1 MEEKAPTSAEFAFQT
16 VGEKLKA
23 ERERRAL
30 SLDDIA
36 IQTRIPMRHLDA
48 IERSEYEKLPGST
61 YAIGFTRSYARA
73 VELDDVKI
81 GSELR
86 IELAQSG
93 IGGFQATTPNYEPT
107 DPSSVPSRMLA
118 WTAAAIGVLVIGGF
132 LIWRSYFMN
141 GDLVAAD
148 PAPAEQTVTEQAAA
162 PAAAPANAAPNPTGE
177 VTLTA
182 KDVVWIKVYDE
193 SRKRLFEA
201 EMKAGDKY
209 IIPKDANNP
218 MIITGR
224 PQMLTVTIDGKE
236 VAPLGTAESTI
247 ADVGVSAAA
256 LAGRAPLVDG
266 SASNGSANNG
276 SANNGAA
283 IGGSAKTANPPAP
296 LPAEPR

>member
-1 MEEKAPTSAEFAFQT
+1 LEEKATSNAEFAFQT

-36 IQTRIPMRHLDA
+36 IRTRIPMRHLEA
-48 IERSEYEKLPGST
+48 IEKSEYEKLPGST

-93 IGGFQATTPNYEPT
+93 IGGFQATTPNYEPA

-118 WTAAAIGVLVIGGF
+118 WTAAAIGALVIGGF
-132 LIWRSYFMN
+132 LVWRSYFMN
-141 GDLVAAD
+141 GDLAATDPDPVEQVVA
-148 PAPAEQTVTEQAAA
+148 EQAAT
-162 PAAAPANAAPNPTGE
+162 PVAAPANAATNAAGE

-182 KDVVWIKVYDE
+182 KDVVWIKVYDA

-209 IIPKDANNP
+209 VVPKDANNP

-224 PQMLTVTIDGKE
+224 PQTLTVTIDGKE
-236 VAPLGTAESTI
+236 VAPLGTAERTI

-256 LAGRAPLVDG
+256 LAGRTPTADG
-266 SASNGSANNG
+266 ATSAAN
-276 SANNGAA
+276 
-283 IGGSAKTANPPAP
+283 TPATVP
-296 LPAEPR
+296 IEPVQSR

>member
-1 MEEKAPTSAEFAFQT
+1 MEEEAPTSAEFAFQT

-48 IERSEYEKLPGST
+48 IEKSEYEKLPGST

-132 LIWRSYFMN
+132 LVWRSYFMN
-141 GDLVAAD
+141 GDMVTAD
-148 PAPAEQTVTEQAAA
+148 PVPAEQVVTQQAAA

-182 KDVVWIKVYDE
+182 KDVVWIKVYDA
-193 SRKRLFEA
+193 SRKRLYEA

-209 IIPKDANNP
+209 IVPKDANNP

-224 PQMLTVTIDGKE
+224 PQTLTVTIDGKE
-236 VAPLGTAESTI
+236 IAPLGTAERTI
-247 ADVGVSAAA
+247 ADVGISAAA
-256 LAGRAPLVDG
+256 LAGRTPMADG
-266 SASNGSANNG
+266 SASGG

-283 IGGSAKTANPPAP
+283 SGGAAIIANPPAT
-296 LPAEPR
+296 LPPEPR

>member
-1 MEEKAPTSAEFAFQT
+1 LEEETPSNAEFAFQT

-36 IQTRIPMRHLDA
+36 IQTRIPMRHLEA
-48 IERSEYEKLPGST
+48 IEKSEYEKLPGST

-81 GSELR
+81 GSDLR

-93 IGGFQATTPNYEPT
+93 IGGFQATTPNYEPA

-141 GDLVAAD
+141 GDLTATD
-148 PAPAEQTVTEQAAA
+148 PAPVEQAAA
-162 PAAAPANAAPNPTGE
+162 EQAVTPAAAPASAAPNAAGE

-182 KDVVWIKVYDE
+182 KDVVWIKVYDA
-193 SRKRLFEA
+193 SRKRLYEA

-209 IIPKDANNP
+209 VVPKDANNP

-224 PQMLTVTIDGKE
+224 PQTLTVTIDGKE
-236 VAPLGTAESTI
+236 VAPLGTAERTI
-247 ADVGVSAAA
+247 SDVGVSAAA
-256 LAGRAPLVDG
+256 LAGRAPAADG
-266 SASNGSANNG
+266 GTSAVNSPAAGSTQPTVPTQPG
-276 SANNGAA
+276 Q
-283 IGGSAKTANPPAP
+283 
-296 LPAEPR
+296 PR

>member
-1 MEEKAPTSAEFAFQT
+1 MSAEFAFQT

-36 IQTRIPMRHLDA
+36 IKTRIPMRHLDA
-48 IERSEYEKLPGST
+48 IEKSEYEKLPGST

-81 GSELR
+81 GSDLR

-132 LIWRSYFMN
+132 LVWRSYFMN
-141 GDLVAAD
+141 GDLAVPEPD
-148 PAPAEQTVTEQAAA
+148 PAEQVATQQAAT
-162 PAAAPANAAPNPTGE
+162 PAVAAPANAAPNPTGE

-182 KDVVWIKVYDE
+182 KDVVWIKIYDA
-193 SRKRLFEA
+193 SRKRLYEA

-209 IIPKDANNP
+209 VVPKDANGP

-224 PQMLTVTIDGKE
+224 PQMLTVAVDGKE
-236 VAPLGTAESTI
+236 VAPLGTAERTI
-247 ADVGVSAAA
+247 ADVGISAAA
-256 LAGRAPLVDG
+256 LAGRAPVADG
-266 SASNGSANNG
+266 SVSGGSAN
-276 SANNGAA
+276 SGAA
-283 IGGSAKTANPPAP
+283 SGGSAIIANPPP
-296 LPAEPR
+296 TLPPEPR